1 MIDASIGLIYV
12 PLNSLTFVSFLV
24 LGSMI
29 VNQFEIPGG
38 KIVRGSF
45 FVEFV
50 VWFVSDVEF
59 VIFKFS
65 TTIGVNDA
73 DDEISALFRTR
84 PFKPF

>member
-12 PLNSLTFVSFLV
+12 PLNSLTLVSFLV

-38 KIVRGSF
+38 KIVRSSF

-73 DDEISALFRTR
+73 DD
-84 PFKPF
+84 

>member
-12 PLNSLTFVSFLV
+12 PLNSLTLVSFLV
-24 LGSMI
+24 LESMI

-38 KIVRGSF
+38 KIVRSSF
-45 FVEFV
+45 FVE
-50 VWFVSDVEF
+50 FVSDVEF

-73 DDEISALFRTR
+73 DD
-84 PFKPF
+84 